1 MKALI
6 SILKGIKNGVSKGF
20 RKVKG
25 SKMLQGALLVVVVV
39 SIGLTIGFGI
49 YNKGKNDGSV
59 IEKPVVCYQDIEDIA
74 FQEATIKEIGKIHKP
89 MELGKYEVD
98 TFLTTSDYVFSYN
111 AVIKAGYGLENIK
124 DDGGNELTQTIT
136 VTLPKASILDS
147 YLDEK
152 SYVQYWEGEKITA
165 NVGLDDIHKEKK
177 RMLKEAKQD
186 AIKGG
191 LYEKTSD
198 HAKVVITDY
207 IHSLKGYEN
216 YNVVFKEAN
225 DKA

>member
-1 MKALI
+1 MFGFLKKKEVFLCPVDGKILPI
-6 SILKGIKNGVSKGF
+6 SEVNDPVFSQEMMGPGFAVVPSSKVIVAPMDGDVVTVFPTSHAFGIKSKNGIEMIIHIGIDTVELNGKGF
-20 RKVKG
+20 KPLVK
-25 SKMLQGALLVVVVV
+25 QGDVV
-39 SIGLTIGFGI
+39 
-49 YNKGKNDGSV
+49 
-59 IEKPVVCYQDIEDIA
+59 
-74 FQEATIKEIGKIHKP
+74 
-89 MELGKYEVD
+89 
-98 TFLTTSDYVFSYN
+98 
-111 AVIKAGYGLENIK
+111 KAGYDLENIK
-124 DDGGNELTQTIT
+124 DDGGNESTQTIT
-136 VTLPKASILDS
+136 VTLPKASIFDF

-191 LYEKTSD
+191 LYEKTAE

-216 YNVVFKEAN
+216 YNVVFN
-225 DKA
+225 DKV